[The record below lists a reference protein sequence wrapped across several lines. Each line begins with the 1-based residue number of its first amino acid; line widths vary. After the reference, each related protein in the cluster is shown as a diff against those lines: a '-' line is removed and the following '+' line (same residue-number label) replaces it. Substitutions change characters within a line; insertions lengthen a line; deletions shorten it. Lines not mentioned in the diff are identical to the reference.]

1 VSYLVESSQVV
12 LRGKEGRAGVAGR
25 RTKLREHVGRT
36 VVLLGTTSLLTDVSS
51 EMVATILPIY
61 IVFALGATP
70 LQFGI
75 IDGIYQG
82 ATALMRLLAGVA
94 ADRKGRHKPV
104 AVAGYAISAV
114 CKLGLLLVGS
124 SLAALSAV
132 VYADRVGKGI
142 RTAPRDALISLSA
155 HPKALGAAFGV
166 HRAMDTA
173 GAMLGPLLAFGL
185 LAAAPRRYDA
195 IFVVSFCFAIVGVA
209 VIALLVRD
217 ERTAPAN
224 PPSRRAAMA
233 RAFGLLR
240 VPAFRR
246 LTLAAGALGLA
257 TLSDGFL
264 YLGLQDRIGFA
275 PRYLPLLFVG
285 TAVVF
290 MVLAVPMGRL
300 ADRVGRGRVFV
311 GGYVLLLCVYSSLLV
326 SSISPFAL
334 VLYLA
339 AFGTFYAAT
348 DGVVM
353 ALASALLPEELRASG
368 MGLLTAVVAA
378 SRLFGAVL
386 FGALWTLGGVDVA
399 VLAFAGI
406 LAAAIVMALA
416 VVVRREVAP
425 LAA

>member
-1 VSYLVESSQVV
+1 MYQVESAQVV
-12 LRGKEGRAGVAGR
+12 VQGKGR
-25 RTKLREHVGRT
+25 RTAEGSRVRIREHIGRT
-36 VVLLGTTSLLTDVSS
+36 VILLGATSLLTDISS
-51 EMVATILPIY
+51 EMVSTILPIY
-61 IVFALGATP
+61 IVFALGASP

-75 IDGIYQG
+75 VDGIYQG
-82 ATALMRLLAGVA
+82 ATAFMRLLAGVA

-132 VYADRVGKGI
+132 VYVDRVGKGI
-142 RTAPRDALISLSA
+142 RTAPRDAMISLSA

-166 HRAMDTA
+166 HRAMDTM
-173 GAMLGPLLAFGL
+173 GAMIGPLLAFGL
-185 LAAAPRRYDA
+185 LEAAPRRYDTV
-195 IFVVSFCFAIVGVA
+195 FVVSFCFAIVGVA
-209 VIALLVRD
+209 VISLLVRD
-217 ERTAPAN
+217 VPAAPAD
-224 PPSRRAAMA
+224 PLSRRAAMT
-233 RAFGLLR
+233 RALGLLR
-240 VPAFRR
+240 VPAFRN
-246 LTLAAGALGLA
+246 LTFAAGALSLA

-264 YLGLQDRIGFA
+264 YLGLQNRIGFA

-285 TAVVF
+285 TAIVF
-290 MVLAVPMGRL
+290 MVLAVPMGKL

-353 ALASALLPEELRASG
+353 ALTSTLLPEELRASG

-378 SRLFGAVL
+378 ARLFGAVA
-386 FGALWTLGGVDVA
+386 FGALWTLGGVDIA

-406 LAAAIVMALA
+406 LAAAIVWAVA
-416 VVVRREVAP
+416 VVVRREVVPVGA
-425 LAA
+425 

>member
-1 VSYLVESSQVV
+1 MVS
-12 LRGKEGRAGVAGR
+12 
-25 RTKLREHVGRT
+25 
-36 VVLLGTTSLLTDVSS
+36 
-51 EMVATILPIY
+51 TILPIY

-75 IDGIYQG
+75 VDGIYQG

-132 VYADRVGKGI
+132 VYVDRVGKGI
-142 RTAPRDALISLSA
+142 RTAPRDAMISMSA

-173 GAMLGPLLAFGL
+173 GAMLGPLIAFFL
-185 LAAAPRRYDA
+185 LMAAPRRYDA
-195 IFVVSFCFAIVGVA
+195 VFVVSFCFAIVGLA
-209 VIALLVRD
+209 VITLLVRD
-217 ERTAPAN
+217 KPAVAQEH
-224 PPSRRAAMA
+224 PVSRRAAMN
-233 RAFGLLR
+233 RALGLLA
-240 VPAFRR
+240 VPEFRR
-246 LTLAAGALGLA
+246 LTLAAGGLAIA

-285 TAVVF
+285 TAIVF

-300 ADRVGRGRVFV
+300 ADRVGRGWVFV
-311 GGYVLLLCVYSSLLV
+311 GGYVLLLGVYSSLLV

-353 ALASALLPEELRASG
+353 ALASTLLPEELRASG

-378 SRLFGAVL
+378 ARLVGAVT

-399 VLAFAGI
+399 VIAFAAI
-406 LAAAIVMALA
+406 LAVSIVVAVA
-416 VVVRREVAP
+416 VVARREVAP
-425 LAA
+425 VGA

>member
-12 LRGKEGRAGVAGR
+12 LRGKKRRAGAAGR
-25 RTKLREHVGRT
+25 VSLREHVGRT
-36 VVLLGTTSLLTDVSS
+36 VVLLGTTSLLTDISS

-173 GAMLGPLLAFGL
+173 GAMIGPLLAFGL

-209 VIALLVRD
+209 VIALLVRE
-217 ERTAPAN
+217 ERAKPAD
-224 PPSRRAAMA
+224 PLSRRAAMA
-233 RAFGLLR
+233 RAMGLLR

-353 ALASALLPEELRASG
+353 ALAGALLPEELRASG

-378 SRLFGAVL
+378 SRLIGAIL

-406 LAAAIVMALA
+406 LAAAIVMAIA

>member
-1 VSYLVESSQVV
+1 MYQVESAQVV
-12 LRGKEGRAGVAGR
+12 VGR
-25 RTKLREHVGRT
+25 RGRKAPGDRIRVREHIGRT
-36 VVLLGTTSLLTDVSS
+36 VLLLGTTSLLTDISS
-51 EMVATILPIY
+51 EMVSTILPIF
-61 IVFALGATP
+61 IVFGMGASV
-70 LQFGI
+70 LAFGVV
-75 IDGIYQG
+75 DGIYQG
-82 ATALMRLLAGVA
+82 ATAIMRLVAGVA

-104 AVAGYAISAV
+104 AVAGYALSAV

-185 LAAAPRRYDA
+185 LAAAPRRYDTV
-195 IFVVSFCFAIVGVA
+195 FVVSFCFAIIGVA

-217 ERTAPAN
+217 ERVAPAN

-233 RAFGLLR
+233 SALGLLK

-246 LTLAAGALGLA
+246 LTLAAGGLGLA

-264 YLGLQDRIGFA
+264 YLGLQNRIGFDVH
-275 PRYLPLLFVG
+275 YLPLLFVG

-290 MVLAVPMGRL
+290 MALAVPMGRL

-311 GGYVLLLCVYSSLLV
+311 GGYLLLLCVYSSLLV
-326 SSISPFAL
+326 PAISPAAL

-353 ALASALLPEELRASG
+353 ALAGALLPEELRASG
-368 MGLLTAVVAA
+368 MGLLTAVVASA
-378 SRLFGAVL
+378 RLVGAVA

-399 VLAFAGI
+399 VVAFAALLAGAII
-406 LAAAIVMALA
+406 LAAA
-416 VVVRREVAP
+416 VVVRREVTPVGA
-425 LAA
+425 

>member
-1 VSYLVESSQVV
+1 MYQVESAQVV
-12 LRGKEGRAGVAGR
+12 VGR
-25 RTKLREHVGRT
+25 RGRKADAGPRTRLREHVGRT
-36 VVLLGTTSLLTDVSS
+36 VLLLGTTSLLTDISS

-75 IDGIYQG
+75 VDGIYQG
-82 ATALMRLLAGVA
+82 ATAFVRLLAGVA
-94 ADRKGRHKPV
+94 ADRKGRHKPI
-104 AVAGYAISAV
+104 AAAGYAISAV
-114 CKLGLLLVGS
+114 CKLGLVLAGS
-124 SLAALSAV
+124 SLAAISAV

-142 RTAPRDALISLSA
+142 RTAPRDALISLTSS
-155 HPKALGAAFGV
+155 PKALGAAFGV

-185 LAAAPRRYDA
+185 LAAAPRRFDA
-195 IFVVSFCFAIVGVA
+195 VFVVSFCFAIIGLA
-209 VIALLVRD
+209 VITLLVRD
-217 ERTAPAN
+217 VRTAPAN
-224 PPSRRAAMA
+224 PPSRRQAMA
-233 RAFGLLR
+233 SALSLLR

-264 YLGLQDRIGFA
+264 YLGLQDRMGFA

-285 TAVVF
+285 SALVF

-311 GGYVLLLCVYSSLLV
+311 AGYLLLLAVYSSLLLP
-326 SSISPFAL
+326 SISVGA
-334 VLYLA
+334 VVIYLA
-339 AFGTFYAAT
+339 AFGAFYAAT

-353 ALASALLPEELRASG
+353 ALASTLLPEELRASG

-378 SRLFGAVL
+378 ARLFGAVA
-386 FGALWTLGGVDVA
+386 FGALWTLGGVQVA
-399 VLAFAGI
+399 VLAFAGLLTVAI
-406 LAAAIVMALA
+406 ALAAAVI
-416 VVVRREVAP
+416 VRREVAP
-425 LAA
+425 VGA

>member
-1 VSYLVESSQVV
+1 MYQVESAQVV
-12 LRGKEGRAGVAGR
+12 VGRRGKAGAGP
-25 RTKLREHVGRT
+25 RTKVRERVGPT
-36 VVLLGTTSLLTDVSS
+36 VLLLGTTSLLTDISS
-51 EMVATILPIY
+51 EMVSTILPIF
-61 IVFALGATP
+61 IVFGMGASV
-70 LQFGI
+70 LAFGVV
-75 IDGIYQG
+75 DGIYQG
-82 ATALMRLLAGVA
+82 ATAIMRLLAGVT

-104 AVAGYAISAV
+104 ATAGYAISAV
-114 CKLGLLLVGS
+114 CKLGLLFVGS
-124 SLAALSAV
+124 SLVALSAV

-142 RTAPRDALISLSA
+142 RTAPRDALISLTA

-173 GAMLGPLLAFGL
+173 GAMLGPLLAIGL
-185 LAAAPRRYDA
+185 LAMAPRRYDTV
-195 IFVVSFCFAIVGVA
+195 FVVSFCFAMVGLA

-217 ERTAPAN
+217 ARVAPSN

-233 RAFGLLR
+233 SALGLLR

-246 LTLAAGALGLA
+246 LTLAAGGLGLA

-264 YLGLQDRIGFA
+264 YLGLQDRMGFA

-285 TAVVF
+285 SALVF

-300 ADRVGRGRVFV
+300 ADRVGRARVFV
-311 GGYVLLLCVYSSLLV
+311 GGYLLLLGVYSSLLV
-326 SSISPFAL
+326 SSISPAAL
-334 VLYLA
+334 VIYLA

-353 ALASALLPEELRASG
+353 ALAGALLPEELRASG

-378 SRLFGAVL
+378 ARLVGAIA

-399 VLAFAGI
+399 VVVFASLLAG
-406 LAAAIVMALA
+406 AIVVAAA

-425 LAA
+425 VGA

>member
-1 VSYLVESSQVV
+1 MYQVESAQVV
-12 LRGKEGRAGVAGR
+12 VGRRGRKADAGR
-25 RTKLREHVGRT
+25 RISIREHIGRT
-36 VVLLGTTSLLTDVSS
+36 VVLLGATSLLTDVSS
-51 EMVATILPIY
+51 EMVSTILPIY

-75 IDGIYQG
+75 VDGIYQG
-82 ATALMRLLAGVA
+82 ATAFVRLFAGVA
-94 ADRKGRHKPV
+94 SDRKGRHKPI
-104 AVAGYAISAV
+104 ATAGYAISAV

-124 SLAALSAV
+124 SLVAISAV

-155 HPKALGAAFGV
+155 HPKALGAAFGL

-195 IFVVSFCFAIVGVA
+195 IFVVSFCFAIIGVA

-217 ERTAPAN
+217 ERVPPAN

-233 RAFGLLR
+233 SALGLLR

-246 LTLAAGALGLA
+246 LTLAAGGLGLA

-264 YLGLQDRIGFA
+264 YLGLQNRMGFDA
-275 PRYLPLLFVG
+275 HYLPLLFVG
-285 TAVVF
+285 TAAVF

-311 GGYVLLLCVYSSLLV
+311 GGYLLLLCVYSSLLV
-326 SSISPFAL
+326 PSISPAAL
-334 VLYLA
+334 AVYLA
-339 AFGTFYAAT
+339 AFGAFYAAT

-353 ALASALLPEELRASG
+353 ALTGALLPEELRASG

-378 SRLFGAVL
+378 ARLFGAVA

-399 VLAFAGI
+399 VVAFLALLVGAI
-406 LAAAIVMALA
+406 VLAAA
-416 VVVRREVAP
+416 VVVRREVSPVGA
-425 LAA
+425 

>member
-1 VSYLVESSQVV
+1 MYQVESAQVV
-12 LRGKEGRAGVAGR
+12 VRGKDRRAVEGSRIR
-25 RTKLREHVGRT
+25 IREHIGRT
-36 VVLLGTTSLLTDVSS
+36 VILLGATSLLTDISS
-51 EMVATILPIY
+51 EMVSTILPIY

-75 IDGIYQG
+75 VDGIYQG
-82 ATALMRLLAGVA
+82 ATAFMRLLAGVA

-132 VYADRVGKGI
+132 IYVDRVGKGI
-142 RTAPRDALISLSA
+142 RTAPRDAMISLSA

-166 HRAMDTA
+166 HRAMDTM
-173 GAMLGPLLAFGL
+173 GAMIGPLLAFGL
-185 LAAAPRRYDA
+185 LAAAPRRYDTV
-195 IFVVSFCFAIVGVA
+195 FVVSFCFAIVGVA
-209 VIALLVRD
+209 VITLLVRD
-217 ERTAPAN
+217 VPSAPEN
-224 PPSRRAAMA
+224 PVSRRAAMG
-233 RAFGLLR
+233 RALALLH
-240 VPAFRR
+240 VPAFRN
-246 LTLAAGALGLA
+246 LTLAAAGLSLA

-264 YLGLQDRIGFA
+264 YLGLQNRIGFA

-285 TAVVF
+285 TAIVF
-290 MVLAVPMGRL
+290 MVLAVPMGKL
-300 ADRVGRGRVFV
+300 ADRIGRGRVFV
-311 GGYVLLLCVYSSLLV
+311 GGYVLLLAVYSSLLV
-326 SSISPFAL
+326 TSISPFAL

-353 ALASALLPEELRASG
+353 ALASTLLPEELRASG

-378 SRLFGAVL
+378 ARLFGAVA

-399 VLAFAGI
+399 VIAFAAMLAVAI
-406 LAAAIVMALA
+406 LWAVA

-425 LAA
+425 VGA

>member
-1 VSYLVESSQVV
+1 MYQVESAQVV
-12 LRGKEGRAGVAGR
+12 VQGKGR
-25 RTKLREHVGRT
+25 RTAEGSRVRIREHIGRT
-36 VVLLGTTSLLTDVSS
+36 VILLGATSLLTDVSS
-51 EMVATILPIY
+51 EMVSTILPIY

-75 IDGIYQG
+75 VDGIYQG
-82 ATALMRLLAGVA
+82 ATAFMRLLAGVA

-132 VYADRVGKGI
+132 VYVDRAGKGI
-142 RTAPRDALISLSA
+142 RTAPRDAMISLSA

-166 HRAMDTA
+166 HRAMDTM
-173 GAMLGPLLAFGL
+173 GAMIGPLLAFGL
-185 LAAAPRRYDA
+185 LAAAPRRYDTV
-195 IFVVSFCFAIVGVA
+195 FVVSFCFAIVGVA
-209 VIALLVRD
+209 VISLLVRD
-217 ERTAPAN
+217 VPAAPAD
-224 PPSRRAAMA
+224 PLSRRAAMT
-233 RAFGLLR
+233 RALGLLR
-240 VPAFRR
+240 VPAFRN
-246 LTLAAGALGLA
+246 LTLAAAALSLA

-264 YLGLQDRIGFA
+264 YLGLQNRIGFA

-285 TAVVF
+285 TAIVF

-353 ALASALLPEELRASG
+353 ALTSTLLPEELRASG
-368 MGLLTAVVAA
+368 MGLLTAVVASA
-378 SRLFGAVL
+378 RLFGAVA

-399 VLAFAGI
+399 VLAFAVI
-406 LAAAIVMALA
+406 LAAAIVWAVA
-416 VVVRREVAP
+416 VVVRREVVPVGA
-425 LAA
+425 

>member
-1 VSYLVESSQVV
+1 MYQVESAQVV
-12 LRGKEGRAGVAGR
+12 VQRGGR
-25 RTKLREHVGRT
+25 RTAEGSRVRIREHIGRT
-36 VVLLGTTSLLTDVSS
+36 VILLGATSLLTDISS
-51 EMVATILPIY
+51 EMVSTILPIY
-61 IVFALGATP
+61 IVFALGASP

-75 IDGIYQG
+75 VDGIYQG
-82 ATALMRLLAGVA
+82 ATAFMRLLAGVA

-132 VYADRVGKGI
+132 VYVDRVGKGI
-142 RTAPRDALISLSA
+142 RTAPRDAMISLSA

-166 HRAMDTA
+166 HRAMDTM
-173 GAMLGPLLAFGL
+173 GAMIGPLLAFGL
-185 LAAAPRRYDA
+185 LAAAPRRYDTV
-195 IFVVSFCFAIVGVA
+195 FVVSFCFAIVGVA
-209 VIALLVRD
+209 VISLLVRD
-217 ERTAPAN
+217 VPAAPAD
-224 PPSRRAAMA
+224 PLSRRAAMT
-233 RAFGLLR
+233 RALGLLR
-240 VPAFRR
+240 VPAFRN
-246 LTLAAGALGLA
+246 LTLAAAGLSLA

-264 YLGLQDRIGFA
+264 YLGLQNRIGFA

-285 TAVVF
+285 TAIVF
-290 MVLAVPMGRL
+290 MVLAVPMGKL

-353 ALASALLPEELRASG
+353 ALTSTLLPEELRASG
-368 MGLLTAVVAA
+368 MGLLTAVVASA
-378 SRLFGAVL
+378 RLFGAVA

-406 LAAAIVMALA
+406 LAAAIVWAVA
-416 VVVRREVAP
+416 VVVRREAVPVGA
-425 LAA
+425 

>member
-1 VSYLVESSQVV
+1 MYQVESAQVV
-12 LRGKEGRAGVAGR
+12 LGRKRKRGAAGSRVR
-25 RTKLREHVGRT
+25 IREHVGRT
-36 VVLLGTTSLLTDVSS
+36 VFLLGATSLLTDVSS

-114 CKLGLLLVGS
+114 CKLALLLVGS

-142 RTAPRDALISLSA
+142 RTAPRDALISLSV

-209 VIALLVRD
+209 VITLLVRD
-217 ERTAPAN
+217 ERAAPAD
-224 PPSRRAAMA
+224 PLSRRAAMG
-233 RAFGLLR
+233 RAMGLLR
-240 VPAFRR
+240 VPAFRN
-246 LTLAAGALGLA
+246 LTLAAGGLGLA

-353 ALASALLPEELRASG
+353 ALAGALLPEELRASG

-378 SRLFGAVL
+378 SRLFGAIL
-386 FGALWTLGGVDVA
+386 FGALWTFGGVDVA
-399 VLAFAGI
+399 VLVFAGI

-425 LAA
+425 VAA

>member
-1 VSYLVESSQVV
+1 MYQVESAQVV
-12 LRGKEGRAGVAGR
+12 VQGRGRKAAGR
-25 RTKLREHVGRT
+25 DRINIREHVGRT
-36 VVLLGTTSLLTDVSS
+36 VLLLGTTSLLTDISS
-51 EMVATILPIY
+51 EMVSTILPIY

-82 ATALMRLLAGVA
+82 ATAFVRLLAGVA
-94 ADRKGRHKPV
+94 SDRKGRHKPI
-104 AVAGYAISAV
+104 ASIGYALSAV
-114 CKLGLLLVGS
+114 CKLGLILAGS
-124 SLAALSAV
+124 SLAAISAV

-142 RTAPRDALISLSA
+142 RTAPRDAMISLSA

-195 IFVVSFCFAIVGVA
+195 IFVVSFCFAVVGVA
-209 VIALLVRD
+209 VITLLVRD
-217 ERTAPAN
+217 QRATPAD

-233 RAFGLLR
+233 SALGLLK

-264 YLGLQDRIGFA
+264 YLGLQDRMGFA

-285 TAVVF
+285 TALVF
-290 MVLAVPMGRL
+290 MALAVPMGKL
-300 ADRVGRGRVFV
+300 ADRVGRGKVFV
-311 GGYVLLLCVYSSLLV
+311 GGYVLLLGVYSSLLV
-326 SSISPFAL
+326 PSISPAVL
-334 VLYLA
+334 VFYLA
-339 AFGTFYAAT
+339 AFGAFYAAT
-348 DGVVM
+348 DGIVM
-353 ALASALLPEELRASG
+353 ALAGSLLPEELRASG
-368 MGLLTAVVAA
+368 MGLVTAVVAA
-378 SRLFGAVL
+378 SRLFGAL
-386 FGALWTLGGVDVA
+386 AFGALWTFGGVNIAVIVFAVGLACAILVA
-399 VLAFAGI
+399 A
-406 LAAAIVMALA
+406 A

-425 LAA
+425 VAA

>member
-1 VSYLVESSQVV
+1 MYQVESAQVV
-12 LRGKEGRAGVAGR
+12 LRRRGRKAATGPRA
-25 RTKLREHVGRT
+25 KLRERVGPT
-36 VVLLGTTSLLTDVSS
+36 VLLLGTTSLLTDISA
-51 EMVATILPIY
+51 EMVTTVLPIY
-61 IVFALGATP
+61 IVFALGASP

-75 IDGIYQG
+75 VDGIYQG
-82 ATALMRLLAGVA
+82 ATAFVRLLAGVA
-94 ADRKGRHKPV
+94 ADRKGRHKPI
-104 AVAGYAISAV
+104 ASIGYAISAV
-114 CKLGLLLVGS
+114 CKLGLVVAGS
-124 SLAALSAV
+124 SLAAISAV

-142 RTAPRDALISLSA
+142 RTAPRDALISLTS

-173 GAMLGPLLAFGL
+173 GAMIGPLLAFGL
-185 LAAAPRRYDA
+185 LTAAPRRYDTV
-195 IFVVSFCFAIVGVA
+195 FVVSFCFAVIGVA
-209 VIALLVRD
+209 VITLLVRD
-217 ERTAPAN
+217 VRDAPAH

-233 RAFGLLR
+233 SALNLLR

-264 YLGLQDRIGFA
+264 YLGLQDRMGFA

-285 TAVVF
+285 SALVF
-290 MVLAVPMGRL
+290 MILAVPMGRL

-311 GGYVLLLCVYSSLLV
+311 GGYLLLLAVYSSLLLP
-326 SSISPFAL
+326 SISVGMV

-339 AFGTFYAAT
+339 AFGAFYAAT

-378 SRLFGAVL
+378 ARLFGAVA
-386 FGALWTLGGVDVA
+386 FGALWTLGGVEVA

-406 LAAAIVMALA
+406 LIVAIALAAAVL
-416 VVVRREVAP
+416 VRREVAP
-425 LAA
+425 VGA

>member
-1 VSYLVESSQVV
+1 MSYLVESSQVV
-12 LRGKEGRAGVAGR
+12 LRGKKGRGAAS

-75 IDGIYQG
+75 VDGIYQG

-142 RTAPRDALISLSA
+142 RTAPRDAMISLST
-155 HPKALGAAFGV
+155 KREELGLAFGV

-185 LAAAPRRYDA
+185 LVPAPRRYDA

-217 ERTAPAN
+217 ERAAPAN

-326 SSISPFAL
+326 TSISPFAL

-348 DGVVM
+348 DGVMM
-353 ALASALLPEELRASG
+353 ALASGLLPEELRASG
-368 MGLLTAVVAA
+368 MGLLTAVVAS

>member
-1 VSYLVESSQVV
+1 MYQVESAQVV
-12 LRGKEGRAGVAGR
+12 VQGKGR
-25 RTKLREHVGRT
+25 RTAEGSRVRIREHIGRT
-36 VVLLGTTSLLTDVSS
+36 VILLGATSLLTDISS
-51 EMVATILPIY
+51 EMVSTILPIY
-61 IVFALGATP
+61 IVFALGASP

-75 IDGIYQG
+75 VDGIYQG
-82 ATALMRLLAGVA
+82 ATAFMRLLAGVA

-132 VYADRVGKGI
+132 VYVDRVGKGI
-142 RTAPRDALISLSA
+142 RTAPRDAMISLSA

-166 HRAMDTA
+166 HRAMDTM
-173 GAMLGPLLAFGL
+173 GAMIGPLLAFGL
-185 LAAAPRRYDA
+185 LEAAPRRYDTV
-195 IFVVSFCFAIVGVA
+195 FVVSFCFAIVGVA
-209 VIALLVRD
+209 VISLLVRD
-217 ERTAPAN
+217 VPAAPAD
-224 PPSRRAAMA
+224 PLSRRAAMT
-233 RAFGLLR
+233 RALGLLR
-240 VPAFRR
+240 VPAFRN
-246 LTLAAGALGLA
+246 LTFAAGALSLA

-264 YLGLQDRIGFA
+264 YLGLQNRIGFA

-285 TAVVF
+285 TAIVF
-290 MVLAVPMGRL
+290 MVLAVPMGKL

-353 ALASALLPEELRASG
+353 ALTSTLLPEELRASG

-378 SRLFGAVL
+378 ARLFGAVA
-386 FGALWTLGGVDVA
+386 FGALWTLGGVNIA

-406 LAAAIVMALA
+406 LAAAIVWAVA
-416 VVVRREVAP
+416 VVVRREVVPVGA
-425 LAA
+425 